1 MLGHRGHPVV
11 GPIVDGQCGAE
22 VQTAIPLGAR
32 DRHQHLASDH
42 AANLDGCR
50 PDARRASVDQRRPPD
65 NQPPLEDKGVPR
77 RNEHLGES
85 TGQQRRH
92 ASGEAH
98 GLVLVDGQSF
108 GMGAAGDDAHHF
120 VAFRPAGRPV
130 AKSAYSAGEF
140 QPRYFML
147 GGWTRV
153 EAHTLEKVCA
163 VQGTGQD
170 LDDDLFRSGF
180 RCRDVLQPEDLGSAV
195 SVEYDR
201 PHAPI
206 LPARPP
212 GGPCRGGRSVS
223 LPA

>member
-1 MLGHRGHPVV
+1 
-11 GPIVDGQCGAE
+11 
-22 VQTAIPLGAR
+22 
-32 DRHQHLASDH
+32 
-42 AANLDGCR
+42 
-50 PDARRASVDQRRPPD
+50 
-65 NQPPLEDKGVPR
+65 
-77 RNEHLGES
+77 
-85 TGQQRRH
+85 
-92 ASGEAH
+92 
-98 GLVLVDGQSF
+98 
-108 GMGAAGDDAHHF
+108 MGAAGDDAHHF

-130 AKSAYSAGEF
+130 AKSAYSACEF
-140 QPRYFML
+140 QPRYLVL

-153 EAHTLEKVCA
+153 EAYTLEKVCP
-163 VQGTGQD
+163 VESTGQD

-180 RCRDVLQPEDLGSAV
+180 RCRHVLQPEDLGSAV